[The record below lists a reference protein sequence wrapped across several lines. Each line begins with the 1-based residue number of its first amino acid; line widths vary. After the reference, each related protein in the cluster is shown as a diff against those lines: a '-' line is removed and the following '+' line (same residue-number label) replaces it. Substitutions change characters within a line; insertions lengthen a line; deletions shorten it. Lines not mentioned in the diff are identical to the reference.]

1 MILLLDSNVIIDV
14 LRGRGE
20 RRRKLAAL
28 VELGHLPATSSL
40 NIAEI
45 YAGIR
50 AGEGP
55 RTTAFLDSL
64 RCFPITKSIARLAGT
79 LKAQW
84 AAKGQTLALDDM
96 LVAATALEHNLP
108 LITDNH
114 KHFPVHG
121 LRFYPLT

>member
-1 MILLLDSNVIIDV
+1 MILLLDSTILIDV
-14 LRGRGE
+14 LRRRNE
-20 RRRKLAAL
+20 RRRKLASL
-28 VELGHLPATSSL
+28 VEGGHFPATSSL

-50 AGEGP
+50 FGEEP

-84 AAKGQTLALDDM
+84 AAKGLTLTLDDM
-96 LVAATALEHNLP
+96 LVAATALERDLP
-108 LITDNH
+108 LVTDNR
-114 KHFPVHG
+114 KHFPIHG
-121 LRFYPLT
+121 LRFHPLP

>member
-1 MILLLDSNVIIDV
+1 MILLLDSNIIVDV
-14 LRGRGE
+14 LRGRNE
-20 RRRKLAAL
+20 RRRKLATL
-28 VELGHLPATSSL
+28 VEDGHLPATSSL

-45 YAGIR
+45 YAGVR
-50 AGEGP
+50 PGEEQ
-55 RTTAFLDSL
+55 RVAAFLDSL

-96 LVAATALEHNLP
+96 FVAATALEHDLP
-108 LITDNH
+108 LVTDNR

-121 LRFYPLT
+121 LRFHTLP